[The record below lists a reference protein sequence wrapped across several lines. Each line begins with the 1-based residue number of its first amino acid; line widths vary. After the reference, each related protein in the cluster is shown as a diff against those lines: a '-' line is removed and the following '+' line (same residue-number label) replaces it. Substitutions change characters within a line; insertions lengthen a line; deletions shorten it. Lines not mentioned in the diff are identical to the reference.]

1 MQACLL
7 AAALFHPVRPR
18 VSTRSNDNKD
28 WLLRKR
34 TEHCY
39 IELCI
44 ALPAISRQE
53 AVRGKRNCRK
63 ISSVSP
69 VIAPPTTTCTTNA

>member
-1 MQACLL
+1 MQVLPA
-7 AAALFHPVRPR
+7 RPPHSFIPKDTR
-18 VSTRSNDNKD
+18 EHRSNDNKD
-28 WLLRKR
+28 WLLQKR